1 MPRPL
6 KQGLDYFPID
16 VSFFHNKKTKNLRR
30 VRDAEGILT
39 YICLL
44 CKVYEQGYYFKFD
57 DLSELSMDIAEE
69 ITSKQLRATAS
80 GVTETINYLVERGIL
95 DEGLFKQGIISGVAL
110 QEQYVLATKAA
121 KRKPKMDVHLL
132 VDVDA
137 VIQKN
142 AVSSEETGV
151 NSEETG
157 VNSEFS
163 TQSKVKENKNKSSS
177 FTTTTTA
184 RAQER
189 DGDMSAP
196 TVVAVYAYFK
206 EEHGLDDA
214 PHEADLFCAYNQQR
228 GWDCLPN
235 WKAAADLWVARMD
248 EH

>member
-16 VSFFHNKKTKNLRR
+16 VNFFQNKKVKNLRR
-30 VRDAEGILT
+30 EKGAIGVLT
-39 YICLL
+39 YFDLL
-44 CKVYEQGYYFKFD
+44 CKIFENGYYFRFD
-57 DLSELSMDIAEE
+57 DIRELSMDIAEDIASE
-69 ITSKQLRATAS
+69 QLRATS
-80 GVTETINYLVERGIL
+80 SRVTEAINYLVERGIL
-95 DEGLFKQGIISGVAL
+95 DEGLFEQGIISGEAM

-189 DGDMSAP
+189 EEDMSAP
-196 TVVAVYAYFK
+196 TVVAVFAYFK
-206 EEHGLDDA
+206 EEHALDDA

-235 WKAAADLWVARMD
+235 WKAAADLWVARME